1 MAREKVQEEVVE
13 VVQEEVRADSDAK
26 VAFRKLIEVYKV
38 SNPAKYEA
46 KKEALEAKLNSL

>member
-1 MAREKVQEEVVE
+1 MAREKVEKEEVAKE
-13 VVQEEVRADSDAK
+13 SDAK

-38 SNPAKYEA
+38 SNPSKYEI